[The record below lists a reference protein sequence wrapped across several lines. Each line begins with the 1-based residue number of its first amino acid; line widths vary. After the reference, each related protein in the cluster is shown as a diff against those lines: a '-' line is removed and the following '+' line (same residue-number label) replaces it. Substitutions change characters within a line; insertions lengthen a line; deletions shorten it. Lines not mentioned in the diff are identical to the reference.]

1 MPRIFV
7 SQRRVQ
13 QWTEEGR
20 VAIDG
25 NQMSLPELGRTFK
38 LTEAFFVQRA
48 VSEDGDQF
56 KLAGRV
62 KTRTQIATL
71 GGEVFLNSLI
81 IGDTAYEGDPGFI
94 GEPAAAMPRSGR
106 NASSRPDSIAP
117 TGGAVI
123 SGGPARLAQVSP
135 SAKTAPKSP

>member
-25 NQMSLPELGRTFK
+25 NQMSLPELGRTFR
-38 LTEAFFVQRA
+38 LTEAFYVQRA

-62 KTRTQIATL
+62 KSRTQIATL

-94 GEPAAAMPRSGR
+94 GEPVVAARSAR
-106 NASSRPDSIAP
+106 NSSSRSEGTTQSG
-117 TGGAVI
+117 TGR
-123 SGGPARLAQVSP
+123 PVSP

>member
-25 NQMSLPELGRTFK
+25 NHMSLPELGRTFK
-38 LTEAFFVQRA
+38 LTEAFYVQRA

-62 KTRTQIATL
+62 KSRTQIATL

-94 GEPAAAMPRSGR
+94 GEPVATPKSARNSASRSEGTAQSGARPAAM
-106 NASSRPDSIAP
+106 
-117 TGGAVI
+117 
-123 SGGPARLAQVSP
+123 VSP
-135 SAKTAPKSP
+135 SAKTAPKSS

>member
-25 NQMSLPELGRTFK
+25 NQMTLPELGRTFK
-38 LTEAFFVQRA
+38 LTEAFYVQRA

-94 GEPAAAMPRSGR
+94 GEPAGAPRTGRNTSSRIDGGVATVTGPNRSG
-106 NASSRPDSIAP
+106 
-117 TGGAVI
+117 
-123 SGGPARLAQVSP
+123 QVSP

>member
-1 MPRIFV
+1 MIDLFGGTVPRIFV
-7 SQRRVQ
+7 SQKRVQ

-25 NQMSLPELGRTFK
+25 NQMTLPELARTFK
-38 LTEAFFVQRA
+38 LTEAFYIQRA

-94 GEPAAAMPRSGR
+94 GEPVAAGQRSGRAAAAMPGAGSGR
-106 NASSRPDSIAP
+106 ATA
-117 TGGAVI
+117 
-123 SGGPARLAQVSP
+123 VSP
-135 SAKTAPKSP
+135 SAKTAPKSS